1 MSRKRSMRALSPM
14 FVTLPS
20 TRSETRNRLR
30 SHHSRLRF
38 KADLTQ
44 GRDDVEEMLGGK
56 LPPILPLH
64 SNSRK
69 QHDRAGLPALSG
81 LVNGFG
87 PTGGVAWAIANIGG
101 KTLHIGIAQPAKS
114 GKTGNKQP
122 GLDEIGPSAF
132 ILVAADGI
140 GRASCRERVCQNV

>member
-69 QHDRAGLPALSG
+69 QHDRAGLPALRG

-87 PTGGVAWAIANIGG
+87 PTGRSEEHTSELQSLMRNSYAVFCL
-101 KTLHIGIAQPAKS
+101 KKKHT
-114 GKTGNKQP
+114 T
-122 GLDEIGPSAF
+122 
-132 ILVAADGI
+132 
-140 GRASCRERVCQNV
+140 

>member
-1 MSRKRSMRALSPM
+1 MASRVLAAAPFSAAIMSRKRSMRALSPM
-14 FVTLPS
+14 FVTLPF

-69 QHDRAGLPALSG
+69 QHDRADR
-81 LVNGFG
+81 
-87 PTGGVAWAIANIGG
+87 
-101 KTLHIGIAQPAKS
+101 KS
-114 GKTGNKQP
+114 TRLN
-122 GLDEIGPSAF
+122 S
-132 ILVAADGI
+132 
-140 GRASCRERVCQNV
+140 SH

>member
-1 MSRKRSMRALSPM
+1 MIRLPPRSTRTYTLCPFTTLFRSTFSAAIMSRKRSMRALSPM

-87 PTGGVAWAIANIGG
+87 PTGDR
-101 KTLHIGIAQPAKS
+101 KS
-114 GKTGNKQP
+114 
-122 GLDEIGPSAF
+122 
-132 ILVAADGI
+132 V
-140 GRASCRERVCQNV
+140 V

>member
-44 GRDDVEEMLGGK
+44 GRDDVEEMLGGT

-87 PTGGVAWAIANIGG
+87 PQGGVAWARANTGG
-101 KTLHIGIAQPAKS
+101 QKHHTGLPQPPNSGTKTKEQ
-114 GKTGNKQP
+114 
-122 GLDEIGPSAF
+122 
-132 ILVAADGI
+132 
-140 GRASCRERVCQNV
+140 RE

>member
-20 TRSETRNRLR
+20 TWSETRNRLR

-64 SNSRK
+64 ASSRK

-87 PTGGVAWAIANIGG
+87 PTGGDRKSVVLGKSVSVCVDLGG
-101 KTLHIGIAQPAKS
+101 RRSIKEKKKH
-114 GKTGNKQP
+114 NK
-122 GLDEIGPSAF
+122 
-132 ILVAADGI
+132 
-140 GRASCRERVCQNV
+140 

>member
-44 GRDDVEEMLGGK
+44 GRDDVVEMLGGK

-64 SNSRK
+64 SHSRK
-69 QHDRAGLPALSG
+69 QPDRAGLPALRG
-81 LVNGFG
+81 FVKGFG
-87 PTGGVAWAIANIGG
+87 QRGGGVGATDTIGG
-101 KTLHIGIAQPAKS
+101 KTPHRGIATPSNS
-114 GKTGNKQP
+114 GTP
-122 GLDEIGPSAF
+122 GTT
-132 ILVAADGI
+132 
-140 GRASCRERVCQNV
+140 NT

>member
-20 TRSETRNRLR
+20 TWSETRNRLR
-30 SHHSRLRF
+30 SHPSRLRF

-44 GRDDVEEMLGGK
+44 GRDDVEELLGGK

-64 SNSRK
+64 STSRK

-81 LVNGFG
+81 SANCFG
-87 PTGGVAWAIANIGG
+87 PTAGVAWALAHIGG
-101 KTLHIGIAQPAKS
+101 KTLPIGIPQLAKTRKP
-114 GKTGNKQP
+114 GNTHPGFPQTG
-122 GLDEIGPSAF
+122 
-132 ILVAADGI
+132 
-140 GRASCRERVCQNV
+140 

>member
-64 SNSRK
+64 SNRRK

-81 LVNGFG
+81 SVNGFG
-87 PTGGVAWAIANIGG
+87 PTEVVAWAIDNIWD
-101 KTLHIGIAQPAKS
+101 KTLHIGIAQPAQTD
-114 GKTGNKQP
+114 KTGNTQK
-122 GLDEIGPSAF
+122 GLDEIAT
-132 ILVAADGI
+132 
-140 GRASCRERVCQNV
+140 

>member
-101 KTLHIGIAQPAKS
+101 RSEEHTSELQSLMRTPY
-114 GKTGNKQP
+114 
-122 GLDEIGPSAF
+122 
-132 ILVAADGI
+132 
-140 GRASCRERVCQNV
+140 